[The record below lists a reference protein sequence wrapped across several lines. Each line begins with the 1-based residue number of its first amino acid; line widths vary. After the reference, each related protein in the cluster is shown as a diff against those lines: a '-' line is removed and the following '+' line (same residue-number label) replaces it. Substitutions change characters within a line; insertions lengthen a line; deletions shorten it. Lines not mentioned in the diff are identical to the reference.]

1 MSQHFEDASE
11 GGPRPE
17 LHPLV
22 KDVMSIIESSPRR
35 RHYVWFALYAKL
47 SADRPDIPEKTSEGL
62 LRAIMRNVGQERAAW
77 SRLEFL
83 NHNPRIEDLVMA
95 SPQILS
101 DAICGLAGISMGDG
115 DADPLLLLAER
126 DEELWEWARDLETEL
141 ERLAEQANRVRREHS
156 ANMMWRRE
164 WILHIWK
171 AIHEMLIQG
180 KMEPQ
185 LCQFL
190 GDLELY
196 TAYVEEDPLPSRTS
210 TPPERRMIG
219 SLPWSLDLEV
229 EEAAAIW
236 GRSDDSPSPDVFRPS
251 PDVFRQ
257 SPRRPYPLHANAAQG
272 QEVRTEVPQTV
283 IDLTGLD
290 D

>member
-1 MSQHFEDASE
+1 MSQHVEDATE

-62 LRAIMRNVGQERAAW
+62 LRAIMRNIEQERAAW

-83 NHNPRIEDLVMA
+83 NNNPRIEDLVMA
-95 SPQILS
+95 SPQRLS
-101 DAICGLAGISMGDG
+101 DAICELAGISMGDG
-115 DADPLLLLAER
+115 DVDPLLLLAER

-141 ERLAEQANRVRREHS
+141 ERLAEQASRVRRRQS

-164 WILHIWK
+164 WIMHIWT
-171 AIHEMLIQG
+171 AIHGMLIHA

-185 LCQFL
+185 LRQLL

-196 TAYVEEDPLPSRTS
+196 TVFLEEDTLPARTS
-210 TPPERRMIG
+210 SPERVMIG
-219 SLPWSLDLEV
+219 SLPWSPDLEE

-236 GRSDDSPSPDVFRPS
+236 GRSNDSSLPDVYRQALDGPYS
-251 PDVFRQ
+251 P
-257 SPRRPYPLHANAAQG
+257 HANAAQD
-272 QEVRTEVPQTV
+272 QEVSREVPRTV